1 MRCQDLQGIH
11 FVRQLTHLDD
21 KQKQQA
27 EVCTYFQKFEEAQQI
42 YIGMERP
49 DLALKMRRKLGDWFR
64 VVQLIKNGA
73 GGDDQ
78 LLNQAWNS
86 IGTYYF
92 DRQRYQE
99 ASRFFAQGNNY
110 EGRAECCYRIEDWH
124 GLEELV
130 RDTVLLSLLL
140 CVCVCVCVC
149 VCACVRACVRACA
162 CVSVYLC
169 VSVCVCVVSFA
180 LVYSHSN
187 SNK

>member
-78 LLNQAWNS
+78 LLNQACEKTERE
-86 IGTYYF
+86 G
-92 DRQRYQE
+92 DRGSEWSDDVKR
-99 ASRFFAQGNNY
+99 RAQMLG
-110 EGRAECCYRIEDWH
+110 G
-124 GLEELV
+124 
-130 RDTVLLSLLL
+130 
-140 CVCVCVCVC
+140 
-149 VCACVRACVRACA
+149 
-162 CVSVYLC
+162 
-169 VSVCVCVVSFA
+169 
-180 LVYSHSN
+180 
-187 SNK
+187 

>member
-99 ASRFFAQGNNY
+99 ASRFFAQGNNSNGTTCPIRS
-110 EGRAECCYRIEDWH
+110 EPMAAARPFPTPTPMPEALAGAF
-124 GLEELV
+124 
-130 RDTVLLSLLL
+130 RDAWNRGTLDLMRWRSNI
-140 CVCVCVCVC
+140 
-149 VCACVRACVRACA
+149 CAAV
-162 CVSVYLC
+162 
-169 VSVCVCVVSFA
+169 
-180 LVYSHSN
+180 
-187 SNK
+187 